1 MSMSE
6 NSPAFRFAVLTLFP
20 EAFTALTEWGVTG
33 RAFQK
38 GLCQLHL
45 QDPRL
50 EATDRH
56 GTVDDRPYGGGP
68 GMVMQAPILSA
79 ALNKARA
86 AVGSD
91 STVIALTPQ
100 GRKLDV
106 ALTRRL
112 AEASSLILVA
122 GRYEGMDERFIEKE
136 VDLEVSIGDFVVSGG
151 ELPAMLLID
160 AVTRWLP
167 GVLGH
172 EGSAEQDSFTDGL
185 LDCPHYTRPEVFE
198 GEPVPEVLL
207 SGDHG
212 AIADWRRAQAL
223 RRTLDRRPDLLV
235 WDEVAE
241 ADRALLEKWGLLPA
255 DGGRQAGSE
264 QV

>member
-1 MSMSE
+1 MSMPECSQ
-6 NSPAFRFAVLTLFP
+6 AFRFAVLTLFP
-20 EAFTALTEWGVTG
+20 EAFAALTQWGVTG
-33 RAFQK
+33 RAFQS
-38 GLCQLHL
+38 GLCHLHL

-56 GTVDDRPYGGGP
+56 GSVDDRPYGGGP

-79 ALNKARA
+79 ALDKAKF

-91 STVIALTPQ
+91 AMVIALTPQ
-100 GRKLDV
+100 GRKLDA
-106 ALTRRL
+106 ALSRHL
-112 AEASSLILVA
+112 AEAPSLILVA
-122 GRYEGMDERFIEKE
+122 GRYEGMDERFVERE
-136 VDLEVSIGDFVVSGG
+136 VDIEVSIGDFVVSGG

-172 EGSAEQDSFTDGL
+172 EASAEQDSFTEGL
-185 LDCPHYTRPEVFE
+185 LDCPHYTRPEVYE
-198 GEPVPEVLL
+198 GKAVPEVLL

-223 RRTLDRRPDLLV
+223 RRTLDRRPDLLA
-235 WDEVAE
+235 WDQVSEPDLV
-241 ADRALLEKWGLLPA
+241 LLEKWGLLPA
-255 DGGRQAGSE
+255 EGGRQA
-264 QV
+264 

>member
-1 MSMSE
+1 
-6 NSPAFRFAVLTLFP
+6 
-20 EAFTALTEWGVTG
+20 
-33 RAFQK
+33 
-38 GLCQLHL
+38 
-45 QDPRL
+45 
-50 EATDRH
+50 
-56 GTVDDRPYGGGP
+56 
-68 GMVMQAPILSA
+68 
-79 ALNKARA
+79 
-86 AVGSD
+86 
-91 STVIALTPQ
+91 
-100 GRKLDV
+100 V

-122 GRYEGMDERFIEKE
+122 GRYEGMDERFIEGE

-172 EGSAEQDSFTDGL
+172 EASAQQDSFTEGL
-185 LDCPHYTRPEVFE
+185 LDCPHYTRPEVVK
-198 GEPVPEVLL
+198 GDHVPEVLL
-207 SGDHG
+207 SGDHA
-212 AIADWRRAQAL
+212 AIAGWRRAQAL

-235 WDEVAE
+235 WEQVSE
-241 ADRALLEKWGLLPA
+241 ADRTLLDKWDLLPA

>member
-1 MSMSE
+1 MSMPEYSQ
-6 NSPAFRFAVLTLFP
+6 AFHFAVLTLFP
-20 EAFTALTEWGVTG
+20 DAFAALTQWGVTG
-33 RAFQK
+33 RAFQS
-38 GLCQLHL
+38 GLCHLHL

-56 GTVDDRPYGGGP
+56 GSVDDRPYGGGP

-79 ALNKARA
+79 ALDKAKS

-91 STVIALTPQ
+91 AMVIALTPQ
-100 GRKLDV
+100 GRKLDA
-106 ALTRRL
+106 ALSRRL
-112 AEASSLILVA
+112 AEAPSLILVA
-122 GRYEGMDERFIEKE
+122 GRYEGMDERFVERE

-172 EGSAEQDSFTDGL
+172 EASAEQDSFTEGL
-185 LDCPHYTRPEVFE
+185 LDCPHYTRPEVYE
-198 GEPVPEVLL
+198 GKAVPEVLL

-223 RRTLDRRPDLLV
+223 RRTLDRRPDLLA
-235 WDEVAE
+235 WDQVSEP
-241 ADRALLEKWGLLPA
+241 DRALLEKWDLLPA
-255 DGGRQAGSE
+255 HRGRQA
-264 QV
+264 

>member
-1 MSMSE
+1 MSMPEHSA
-6 NSPAFRFAVLTLFP
+6 AFRFAVLTLFP
-20 EAFTALTEWGVTG
+20 EVFTAVTKWGVTG
-33 RAFQK
+33 RAFQN
-38 GLCQLHL
+38 GLCHLHL

-50 EATDRH
+50 ESADRH

-79 ALNKARA
+79 ALSKAKL
-86 AVGSD
+86 AVGAD
-91 STVIALTPQ
+91 SMVIALTPQ
-100 GRKLDV
+100 GRRLDV

-122 GRYEGMDERFIEKE
+122 GRYEGMDERFIEQE
-136 VDLEVSIGDFVVSGG
+136 VDLELSIGDFVVSGG

-172 EGSAEQDSFTDGL
+172 AASAEQDSFTEGL
-185 LDCPHYTRPEVFE
+185 LDCPQYTRPEVFE
-198 GEPVPEVLL
+198 GEAVPEVLL

-235 WDEVAE
+235 LDEVSE
-241 ADRALLEKWGLLPA
+241 TDRALLEKWDLLPA
-255 DGGRQAGSE
+255 DGGRQA
-264 QV
+264 